1 MKKKIG
7 FAILAILGVVAVIF
21 GDMVAYGLSQAKG
34 QLTVVWNARPI
45 EDWLAEGNLSDDEIY
60 KLQLIQEIRRFAFD
74 SLGIKESENYT
85 KLYYEGDET
94 TLWVITACEPFAF
107 KSKEWKFPLLGT
119 FSYKGYFDKEKAK
132 AELEELKAGG
142 WDVSGRAVSG
152 WSTLGWFKDPVLSSM
167 LRRKEGDLAN
177 LIIHELSH
185 GSIFIKDDT
194 DQNENVA
201 TFIGDKGAELF
212 LIQKFGADSE
222 ELKQYLNSK
231 DDYRRFAEYWLEAS
245 IELEQFYA
253 ELDTSNVERAKKLKE
268 EKISELVEGLKEV
281 PFHNEEVYH
290 DYFADLPNNTFIMN
304 FRRYRSKQ
312 NIFQEEFEMDFEQNL
327 KNYIAHLIKKHG

>member
-7 FAILAILGVVAVIF
+7 FAILAILSVVAVIF

-45 EDWLAEGNLSDDEIY
+45 EDWLAEDSLSENEVY
-60 KLQLIQEIRRFAFD
+60 KLKLIQEIRQFAFD
-74 SLGIKESENYT
+74 SLGIKESKNYT

-107 KSKEWKFPLLGT
+107 KSKTWKFPLLGT

-132 AELEELKAGG
+132 AELEELKTGG

-167 LRRKEGDLAN
+167 LKRKEGDLAN

-201 TFIGDKGAELF
+201 TFIGDRGAELF
-212 LIQKFGADSE
+212 LTQKFGADSK
-222 ELKQYLNSK
+222 ELEQYLNSK
-231 DDYRRFAEYWLEAS
+231 DDYKHFAEYWLEAS
-245 IELEQFYA
+245 IVLEQFYA
-253 ELDTSNVERAKKLKE
+253 DLDISDYEKATQLKKER
-268 EKISELVEGLKEV
+268 ISELVEGLKDV
-281 PFHNEEVYH
+281 PFYNQKVYH
-290 DYFADLPNNTFIMN
+290 DYFDELPNNTFIMN

-312 NIFQEEFEMDFEQNL
+312 NVFQEEFERNFDQNL
-327 KNYIAHLIKKHG
+327 KNYIAHLIEKYG

>member
-7 FAILAILGVVAVIF
+7 FAILAILGIVAIIF
-21 GDMVAYGLSQAKG
+21 GDMLVYGLSQAKG

-45 EDWLAEGNLSDDEIY
+45 EDWLAEDSLSEDEVY
-60 KLQLIQEIRRFAFD
+60 KLKLIQEIRQFSFD
-74 SLGIKESENYT
+74 ALGIKENDNYT

-107 KSKEWKFPLLGT
+107 KSKTWAFPLLGT

-132 AELEELKAGG
+132 LELEELKAGG
-142 WDVSGRAVSG
+142 WDVSGRRVSG

-167 LRRKEGDLAN
+167 LKRKEGDLAN

-185 GSIFIKDDT
+185 GSIFIKNDT

-212 LIQKFGADSE
+212 LIEKFGANSIQLE
-222 ELKQYLNSK
+222 QYLNSK
-231 DDYRRFAEYWLEAS
+231 QDYKRFSEYWLDAS
-245 IELEQFYA
+245 IELEQFYSI
-253 ELDTSNVERAKKLKE
+253 LDISDLETTKKRKE
-268 EKISELVEGLKEV
+268 EKITELVDGLKDI
-281 PFHNEEVYH
+281 PFYNQEAYH
-290 DYFADLPNNTFIMN
+290 DYFVELPNNTFIMN

-312 NIFQEEFEMDFEQNL
+312 SVFQDEFEKDFDQNL
-327 KNYIAHLIKKHG
+327 KSYIAYLIQKHG

>member
-74 SLGIKESENYT
+74 SLGINESENYT

-107 KSKEWKFPLLGT
+107 KSKEWRFPLLGT

-132 AELEELKAGG
+132 AELEELKAVG

-167 LRRKEGDLAN
+167 LKRKEGDLAN

>member
-7 FAILAILGVVAVIF
+7 LAILAILGAVAVIF
-21 GDMVAYGLSQAKG
+21 GDMVAYGLSQARG

-45 EDWLAEGNLSDDEIY
+45 EEWLAEGSLNENEIY
-60 KLQLIQEIRRFAFD
+60 KLQLIQEIRQFAFD
-74 SLGIKESENYT
+74 SLGIKENKNYT

-107 KSKEWKFPLLGT
+107 KSKEWKFPFLGT

-167 LRRKEGDLAN
+167 LKRKEGDLAN

-185 GSIFIKDDT
+185 GSIFIKNDT

-212 LIQKFGADSE
+212 LIQKFGAESV
-222 ELKQYLNSK
+222 ELEQYLNSK
-231 DDYRRFAEYWLEAS
+231 QDYKLFSEYWLNAS

-253 ELDTSNVERAKKLKE
+253 SLETSDTIKAKILKG
-268 EKISELVEGLKEV
+268 EKISELVEGLKEI
-281 PFHNEEVYH
+281 PFYNQEIYH

-304 FRRYRSKQ
+304 FRRYRAKQ
-312 NIFQEEFEMDFEQNL
+312 NIFQKEFENDFDENL
-327 KNYIAHLIKKHG
+327 KNYIAYLIEKYG